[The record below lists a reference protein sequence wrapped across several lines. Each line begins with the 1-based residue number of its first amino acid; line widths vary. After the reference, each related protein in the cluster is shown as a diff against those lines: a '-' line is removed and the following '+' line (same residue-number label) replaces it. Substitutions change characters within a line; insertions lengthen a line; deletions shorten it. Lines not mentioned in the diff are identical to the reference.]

1 MDKEIRIKIA
11 SRVAAVAGTI
21 AVFTAVLLLLNFL
34 QLKFN
39 PPTESRSQE
48 VLLEA
53 LKEQPNNEAL
63 REEIRTIDLMA
74 RKALFTKEW
83 QIRTGSYIL
92 LIFSVIMLIALRIYF
107 SEKESKSEPADKPA
121 DIFTERL
128 ISRKW
133 LLVSAALILVLALT
147 TAFISQSEYQISLTK
162 TAEKPDE
169 TQKRE
174 AVQKKP
180 ADSSEAPDT
189 SNMIAEAD
197 TLAGDTLAT
206 ENDEMQSDDE
216 KPETYP
222 SLSTIKTQHNAFRG
236 ALSQGIVYVQD
247 IPVEWNVES
256 GENILWKKPVPHAGY
271 NSPIIWGGRLF
282 IAGGNQNSRAVYCY
296 NRNNGILIWKGEADN
311 IPGSPAKPPKTT
323 DDTGLAAPTMTT
335 DGNRVYAIF
344 GTGDIIA
351 FDLDGNREWARNL
364 GVPDNHYGHSS
375 SLVTWQGKLYVQY
388 DTNDSGKLLILDVK
402 TGNTVKEIR
411 RDEKIS
417 WSSPILAN
425 VGGKYQV
432 ILASNPNVVGY
443 DAETGKELWS
453 ANCLMGEV
461 GPSPAYYDG
470 LVYAVNEYAKL
481 VAINPT
487 NGSIKWESMDYMSE
501 VSAPVAA
508 NGLLFVP
515 TSYGVLACYDAKTGE
530 LVWEADFDNGFYSS
544 PMAVGNNIYI
554 FDLGGNGHVIEASRT
569 YNKIA
574 TSPIGEKVFAT
585 PAFTKG
591 KMYVRGSKN
600 MYCIGK

>member
-1 MDKEIRIKIA
+1 MDKEIKIKLA
-11 SRVAAVAGTI
+11 SRTALVAGVI
-21 AVFTAVLLLLNFL
+21 AVFTAVLLLLNFM
-34 QLKFN
+34 QLKIN
-39 PPTESRSQE
+39 PPLDSQSQE
-48 VLLEA
+48 VLLEV

-63 REEIRTIDLMA
+63 REEIRAIDLMA
-74 RKALFTKEW
+74 RKAFFTKEW

-92 LIFSVIMLIALRIYF
+92 LIFSLITLIALRVYF
-107 SEKESKSEPADKPA
+107 SEKETKNEPTDKPA

-128 ISRKW
+128 IARKW
-133 LLVSAALILVLALT
+133 VMVSAALILVLALT
-147 TAFISQSEYQISLTK
+147 TAFISQSDYQISADK
-162 TAEKPDE
+162 TAENKDE
-169 TQKRE
+169 SQPLQS
-174 AVQKKP
+174 VQKQP
-180 ADSSEAPDT
+180 ENTSELPDT
-189 SNMIAEAD
+189 TNMTAEAD
-197 TLAGDTLAT
+197 TLAGDTITA
-206 ENDEMQSDDE
+206 EEDETQPDEE

-222 SLSTIKTQHNAFRG
+222 ALSTVKSQHNAFRG
-236 ALSQGIVYVQD
+236 ALSQGIVYVKD
-247 IPVEWNVES
+247 IPTQWNVEN
-256 GENILWKKPVPHAGY
+256 GTNILWKKPVPHAGY

-282 IAGGNQNSRAVYCY
+282 IAGGNANSRAVYCY

-375 SLVTWQGKLYVQY
+375 SLLTWQGKLYVQY
-388 DTNDSGKLLILDVK
+388 DTNKSGKLLILDVK
-402 TGNTVKEIR
+402 TGNTLKEIR

-443 DAETGKELWS
+443 DAETGQELWS
-453 ANCLMGEV
+453 VNCLMGEV
-461 GPSPAYYDG
+461 GPSTAYYDG

-481 VAINPT
+481 VAIDPK
-487 NGSIKWESMDYMSE
+487 NGSIKWETMDYMSE

-530 LVWEADFDNGFYSS
+530 LVWEADFDDGFYSS
-544 PMAVGNNIYI
+544 PMAVGDNIYI

-574 TSPIGEKVFAT
+574 TSPLGEKVFAT
-585 PAFTKG
+585 PAFAKG